1 MADGNAYSHPGV
13 YIQELPG
20 IPTIAS
26 VSTSIPV
33 FVGLTQTL
41 DPADRYVARQV
52 KGWADYRSRY
62 GDYVWG
68 SEVSKAVYEFF
79 AEGGALCYV
88 IAVNSTGQL
97 TSNKSVTDLTGSYM
111 FSAAS
116 AGDWGDNLSIAFV
129 DAAPIPKGTVSN
141 YFNINVVVA
150 ASVVDSA
157 TGATIATRL
166 IKQYITANSIRPVGG
181 NYVLESFGAFTSSSI
196 NGGGVS
202 CKLAQQI
209 NAKSIFV
216 RVTNVTKTANPSLT
230 SPRAGKP
237 TGLTGGKSTEIA
249 DYINAW
255 PALASASD
263 ASLVAVPDAA
273 VADMTGSAS
282 DTPVAQ
288 YKTLITAGVLNA
300 CQKLP
305 NLFYVIDAPF
315 VGTSTNNKGV
325 VTDNSENIVDFV
337 LGSGTT
343 PIPLT
348 NYENAGLYYPWVLVV
363 NPISATNVPIPPS
376 GPVLGCIAR
385 TDINAGVHYSPAGV
399 ANGHIQTAT
408 GLTKWLGETDQDT
421 YNPHGINVIRNI
433 PGYGITIYGARTLAV
448 GTEWQYVA
456 VRRFVTFV
464 ELSLKAGLQWVV
476 FEPNSEFLWTTVVR
490 EVTGFLSLLWN
501 EGALFG
507 ATPEEA
513 FFVTCDETNNPPAQ
527 RTQGV
532 LNVDIGLAVLYPAEF
547 VVIRIAQIT
556 SSPTSGS

>member
-1 MADGNAYSHPGV
+1 
-13 YIQELPG
+13 
-20 IPTIAS
+20 
-26 VSTSIPV
+26 
-33 FVGLTQTL
+33 
-41 DPADRYVARQV
+41 
-52 KGWADYRSRY
+52 
-62 GDYVWG
+62 
-68 SEVSKAVYEFF
+68 
-79 AEGGALCYV
+79 
-88 IAVNSTGQL
+88 
-97 TSNKSVTDLTGSYM
+97 
-111 FSAAS
+111 
-116 AGDWGDNLSIAFV
+116 
-129 DAAPIPKGTVSN
+129 
-141 YFNINVVVA
+141 
-150 ASVVDSA
+150 
-157 TGATIATRL
+157 
-166 IKQYITANSIRPVGG
+166 
-181 NYVLESFGAFTSSSI
+181 
-196 NGGGVS
+196 
-202 CKLAQQI
+202 
-209 NAKSIFV
+209 
-216 RVTNVTKTANPSLT
+216 
-230 SPRAGKP
+230 
-237 TGLTGGKSTEIA
+237 
-249 DYINAW
+249 
-255 PALASASD
+255 
-263 ASLVAVPDAA
+263 
-273 VADMTGSAS
+273 MTGSAS

>member
-1 MADGNAYSHPGV
+1 VDAGV
-13 YIQELPG
+13 
-20 IPTIAS
+20 TIA
-26 VSTSIPV
+26 
-33 FVGLTQTL
+33 L
-41 DPADRYVARQV
+41 
-52 KGWADYRSRY
+52 
-62 GDYVWG
+62 
-68 SEVSKAVYEFF
+68 
-79 AEGGALCYV
+79 
-88 IAVNSTGQL
+88 
-97 TSNKSVTDLTGSYM
+97 
-111 FSAAS
+111 
-116 AGDWGDNLSIAFV
+116 
-129 DAAPIPKGTVSN
+129 
-141 YFNINVVVA
+141 
-150 ASVVDSA
+150 
-157 TGATIATRL
+157 RL
-166 IKQYITANSIRPVGG
+166 IKQYVTANSIKPVGG

-196 NGGGVS
+196 DGGGAS

-230 SPRAGKP
+230 APRPGKP
-237 TGLTGGKSTEIA
+237 TGLSGGKSTDIA

-255 PALASASD
+255 PALASVPD

-273 VADMTGSAS
+273 VVDMTAIVT
-282 DTPVAQ
+282 TPDKSVAA
-288 YKTLITAGVLNA
+288 YKTLLTGGLLNA
-300 CQKLP
+300 CKNLP
-305 NLFYVIDAPF
+305 NLFCIIDAPY
-315 VGTSTNNKGV
+315 VGTSTNAQGV
-325 VTDNSENIVDFV
+325 VTDNSGNIVDFV

-348 NYENAGLYYPWVLVV
+348 NYENAALYYPWINVV
-363 NPISATNVPIPPS
+363 NPISATNVPVPPS
-376 GPVLGCIAR
+376 GPVSGCIAR
-385 TDINAGVHYSPAGV
+385 TDITAGVHYSPAGV

-421 YNPHGINVIRNI
+421 YNPHGINVIRSI

-456 VRRFVTFV
+456 VRRMVTFV

-476 FEPNSEFLWTTVVR
+476 FEPNSDFLWATVVR

-513 FFVTCDETNNPPAQ
+513 FFVTCDETNNPPDQ